1 MIPGQA
7 PGLPLRRTVFF
18 LRSDRVPPGQDEG
31 QTRSQSYFLRSSPAP
46 GDEPW
51 SVGLGSWCQG
61 LAPPPRSLP
70 GQEVDRGWPC
80 PLACCPQ
87 GRAFQC
93 SRSPWLRPKIAASFI
108 HREQGLPQDL
118 PSQKSHGGLEA
129 PPHPPHPR
137 LLSQPAGPPLHC
149 RPRSPGGTAASAS
162 RCPLGT
168 RCARASGQSAP
179 AAACGA
185 GRRVRVRRCGGR
197 GAAPRTLRARSLSP
211 PFASV
216 SARGYWRPGCLRM
229 AGEVEKQ
236 KQKQGRAS
244 QAPSQVARDRPLP
257 RAHVG
262 ASGAGSTEHS
272 SGRTGRQADASRRG
286 RARAGLFPQGP
297 QGGLSR
303 V

>member
-1 MIPGQA
+1 MVCGFRQLVPGISA
-7 PGLPLRRTVFF
+7 
-18 LRSDRVPPGQDEG
+18 
-31 QTRSQSYFLRSSPAP
+31 SS
-46 GDEPW
+46 
-51 SVGLGSWCQG
+51 
-61 LAPPPRSLP
+61 RSLP

-108 HREQGLPQDL
+108 HREQGLSQDPSFAEIPRRFGGAPASPPPPPASYPSPQAR
-118 PSQKSHGGLEA
+118 PSA
-129 PPHPPHPR
+129 
-137 LLSQPAGPPLHC
+137 AG
-149 RPRSPGGTAASAS
+149 RSPGGAGASAS

-197 GAAPRTLRARSLSP
+197 GAAPRTSRARSLSS

-216 SARGYWRPGCLRM
+216 STRGSWRSGCLRV

-236 KQKQGRAS
+236 KQRQGRAS
-244 QAPSQVARDRPLP
+244 QAPSQVTRDRPLP

-262 ASGAGSTEHS
+262 ASGAGSTDHS
-272 SGRTGRQADASRRG
+272 SGRTGRQGDASRAREGEGGVLSAESSGRSEPSLSLPRG
-286 RARAGLFPQGP
+286 
-297 QGGLSR
+297 
-303 V
+303 